1 MSALFQQDTDLF
13 SLFSSVLKS
22 QLYVVPNFDHC
33 VPAANHKAQQLP
45 LTVSQFLL
53 SCSNLNLTTRVEKHW
68 IPYQN

>member
-45 LTVSQFLL
+45 LTVR
-53 SCSNLNLTTRVEKHW
+53 CSNLNLTTPIEKHW